1 MHPGDGR
8 KIVAYLLIP
17 ILGGQNEAESKV
29 RNPFGASI
37 VRVVQIGGNVF
48 VGFIEF
54 IVYRRVWNSR
64 VLFW

>member
-29 RNPFGASI
+29 HNQFGPLGFDC
-37 VRVVQIGGNVF
+37 RVVQIGGMF

-54 IVYRRVWNSR
+54 TVYGRV
-64 VLFW
+64 